1 MRRLLQ
7 LRTAVED
14 RGTLGDQFLTTE
26 SVTEMT
32 TGFSPSP
39 LFERVERARRRR
51 RKIKETHIT
60 LAHGSGGRAMHE
72 LVEGLFLEYLR
83 NPLLELLEDQAVF
96 EVGQANGESESSTV
110 AGRSLPK
117 IAFTTDSYVV
127 DPIFFPGG
135 DIGRLAV
142 NGTVND
148 IAMSGA
154 RPLYLSAGF
163 ILEEGFAI
171 EDLKRV
177 LESMRA
183 AAAEA
188 SVQIVTGDTKVVQK
202 GSADKI
208 FINTAGLGIIERP
221 LHISATRAQV
231 GDKVILSG
239 TLGDHGT
246 TIMIARGELEL
257 ETEIE
262 SDTAPLDA
270 LVREMLDESAA
281 VSSVDAIHSL
291 RDPTRGG
298 VATTLNEIALSSEV
312 CIEIHED
319 LIPVREEVK
328 GACEILGLDPLYVA
342 NEGKLIALVS
352 AEVAEALVAR
362 MKQNVYGRDACIIGE
377 VKAEPQGIV
386 AMRTGFGGT
395 RIVDMLV
402 GEQLPR
408 IC

>member
-1 MRRLLQ
+1 
-7 LRTAVED
+7 
-14 RGTLGDQFLTTE
+14 
-26 SVTEMT
+26 
-32 TGFSPSP
+32 
-39 LFERVERARRRR
+39 
-51 RKIKETHIT
+51 
-60 LAHGSGGRAMHE
+60 MHE
-72 LVEGLFLEYLR
+72 LIEGLFLEYLR
-83 NPLLELLEDQAVF
+83 NPLLEKLEDQAVF
-96 EVGQANGESESSTV
+96 EIAARPIAGLNGNGHART
-110 AGRSLPK
+110 R

-135 DIGRLAV
+135 DIGKLAIH
-142 NGTVND
+142 GTVND
-148 IAMSGA
+148 LAMSGA

-163 ILEEGFAI
+163 ILEEGFPI
-171 EDLKRV
+171 NDLRRILV
-177 LESMRA
+177 SMRD

-188 SVQIVTGDTKVVQK
+188 GVAVVTGDTKVVQK

-208 FINTAGLGIIERP
+208 FINTAGVGVVEAPVNL
-221 LHISATRAQV
+221 SATGAQV

-257 ETEIE
+257 ETDIE
-262 SDTAPLDA
+262 SDSAPLNS
-270 LVREMLDESAA
+270 LVQEMLDEAA
-281 VSSVDAIHSL
+281 RAGVLDSIHCL

-298 VATTLNEIALSSEV
+298 AATTLNEIALSSEV
-312 CIEIHED
+312 CIEIEEE
-319 LIPVREEVK
+319 LIPVREEAK

-342 NEGKLIALVS
+342 NEGKLIAIVAADIAARLV
-352 AEVAEALVAR
+352 ER
-362 MKQNVYGRDACIIGE
+362 MRLNRYGADACVIGE

>member
-1 MRRLLQ
+1 MSK
-7 LRTAVED
+7 A
-14 RGTLGDQFLTTE
+14 
-26 SVTEMT
+26 
-32 TGFSPSP
+32 FSPTP
-39 LFERVERARRRR
+39 LFERVERARRRKHKFR
-51 RKIKETHIT
+51 DTQIT

-83 NPLLELLEDQAVF
+83 NPLLEKLEDQAVF
-96 EVGQANGESESSTV
+96 EIGDGTEKFAVNNGNGQ
-110 AGRSLPK
+110 GRAR

-135 DIGRLAV
+135 DIGRLAI

-148 IAMSGA
+148 LAMSGA

-163 ILEEGFAI
+163 ILEEGFPI
-171 EDLKRV
+171 DDLKRI
-177 LESMRA
+177 LASMRD

-188 SVQIVTGDTKVVQK
+188 GVSVVTGDTKVVQK

-208 FINTAGLGIIERP
+208 FINTSGVGVIESP
-221 LHISATRAQV
+221 VQLSASAAQV

-239 TLGDHGT
+239 TIGDHGT
-246 TIMIARGELEL
+246 TIMIARGDLEL
-257 ETEIE
+257 ETDIE
-262 SDTAPLDA
+262 SDTAPLNS
-270 LVREMLDESAA
+270 LVSDMLAEAA
-281 VSSVDAIHSL
+281 VASVDSIHCM

-298 VATTLNEIALSSEV
+298 AATTLNEISLSSEV
-312 CIEIHED
+312 CIEIDES

-342 NEGKLIALVS
+342 NEGKLIAI
-352 AEVAEALVAR
+352 VAPEIAGRLIDC
-362 MKQNVYGRDACIIGE
+362 MKRNRYGQEACIIGE
-377 VKAEPQGIV
+377 VKAEPHGIV

>member
-1 MRRLLQ
+1 MSK
-7 LRTAVED
+7 A
-14 RGTLGDQFLTTE
+14 
-26 SVTEMT
+26 
-32 TGFSPSP
+32 FSPTT
-39 LFERVERARRRR
+39 LFERVERARRRKHKLR
-51 RKIKETHIT
+51 DTQIT

-83 NPLLELLEDQAVF
+83 NPLLEKLEDQAVF
-96 EVGQANGESESSTV
+96 ELGGNTAAQNGNGHAPTRV
-110 AGRSLPK
+110 
-117 IAFTTDSYVV
+117 AFTTDSYVV

-135 DIGRLAV
+135 DIGKLSIH
-142 NGTVND
+142 GTVND
-148 IAMSGA
+148 LAMSGA

-163 ILEEGFAI
+163 ILEEGFPI
-171 EDLKRV
+171 EDLKRI
-177 LESMRA
+177 LSSMRD

-188 SVQIVTGDTKVVQK
+188 GVSVVTGDTKVVQK
-202 GSADKI
+202 GSVDKI
-208 FINTAGLGIIERP
+208 FINTAGVGVIEAP
-221 LHISATRAQV
+221 VNLSATRAQP

-257 ETEIE
+257 ETDIE
-262 SDTAPLDA
+262 SDTAPLNG
-270 LVREMLDESAA
+270 LVQDMLDEASSAL
-281 VSSVDAIHSL
+281 DQLHCL

-298 VATTLNEIALSSEV
+298 AATTLNEIALSSEV
-312 CIEIHED
+312 CIEIDEA
-319 LIPVREEVK
+319 LIPVREEAK

-342 NEGKLIALVS
+342 NEGKLLAIVS
-352 AEVAEALVAR
+352 AEIADRLVSRMRANRYGAEACV
-362 MKQNVYGRDACIIGE
+362 IGE
-377 VKAEPQGIV
+377 VKSEPQGIV

>member
-1 MRRLLQ
+1 MSKVF
-7 LRTAVED
+7 TP
-14 RGTLGDQFLTTE
+14 T
-26 SVTEMT
+26 
-32 TGFSPSP
+32 P
-39 LFERVERARRRR
+39 LFERVERARRRKHKFR
-51 RKIKETHIT
+51 DTQIT

-72 LVEGLFLEYLR
+72 LVEGLFLEYFR
-83 NPLLELLEDQAVF
+83 NPLLEQLEDQAVF
-96 EVGQANGESESSTV
+96 EIATTPGHIPEPNGNGHAT
-110 AGRSLPK
+110 AK

-135 DIGRLAV
+135 DIGKLAI

-148 IAMSGA
+148 LAMSGA

-163 ILEEGFAI
+163 ILEEGFPI
-171 EDLKRV
+171 DDLKRI
-177 LESMRA
+177 LASMRE

-188 SVQIVTGDTKVVQK
+188 GVAVVTGDTKVVQK
-202 GSADKI
+202 GGADKV
-208 FINTAGLGIIERP
+208 FINTSGVGVIETP
-221 LHISATRAQV
+221 LRLSASAAQV
-231 GDKVILSG
+231 GDKVLLSG

-246 TIMIARGELEL
+246 TIMIARGELDL
-257 ETEIE
+257 ETDIE
-262 SDTAPLDA
+262 SDSAPLNL
-270 LVREMLDESAA
+270 LVQEMIEEAA
-281 VSSVDAIHSL
+281 AAWGLDAIHCL

-298 VATTLNEIALSSEV
+298 AATTLNELALSSEV
-312 CIEIHED
+312 CIEIDED
-319 LIPVREEVK
+319 NIPVREEAK

-342 NEGKLIALVS
+342 NEGKLIAI
-352 AEVAEALVAR
+352 VAPQVADQLVAR
-362 MKQNVYGRDACIIGE
+362 MKQNCYGGNACIIGE

>member
-1 MRRLLQ
+1 MTIVRVRRS
-7 LRTAVED
+7 AKD
-14 RGTLGDQFLTTE
+14 
-26 SVTEMT
+26 MT
-32 TGFSPSP
+32 QEFTPSP
-39 LFERVERARRRR
+39 LFERVERARRRKHKFR
-51 RKIKETHIT
+51 GDQIT

-83 NPLLELLEDQAVF
+83 NPLLESLEDQAVF
-96 EVGQANGESESSTV
+96 EIGNGTGPS
-110 AGRSLPK
+110 RL
-117 IAFTTDSYVV
+117 AFTTDSYVV
-127 DPIFFPGG
+127 TPIFFPGG

-148 IAMSGA
+148 LAMSGA

-163 ILEEGFAI
+163 ILEEGFPIA
-171 EDLKRV
+171 DLKRI
-177 LESMRA
+177 LASMREA
-183 AAAEA
+183 ATEA
-188 SVQIVTGDTKVVQK
+188 GVEVVTGDTKVVQK

-208 FINTAGLGIIERP
+208 FINTAGIGVIESSIR
-221 LHISATRAQV
+221 LSATGAQV
-231 GDKVILSG
+231 GDKVIVSG
-239 TLGDHGT
+239 LIGDHGT

-257 ETEIE
+257 ETDIE
-262 SDTAPLDA
+262 SDTASLGL
-270 LVREMLDESAA
+270 LVREMIEEAGRI
-281 VSSVDAIHSL
+281 SSIDAIHCM

-312 CIEIHED
+312 CIEIQED

-342 NEGKLIALVS
+342 NEGRLIAIVS
-352 AEVAEALVAR
+352 TEVAEPLIAR
-362 MKQNVYGRDACIIGE
+362 MRENVHGRDACVIGE

>member
-1 MRRLLQ
+1 MSNVF
-7 LRTAVED
+7 T
-14 RGTLGDQFLTTE
+14 
-26 SVTEMT
+26 
-32 TGFSPSP
+32 PSP
-39 LFERVERARRRR
+39 LFERVERARRRKHKFR
-51 RKIKETHIT
+51 DTQIT

-72 LVEGLFLEYLR
+72 LIEGLFLEYLR
-83 NPLLELLEDQAVF
+83 NPLLEKLEDQAVF
-96 EVGQANGESESSTV
+96 EIGATPETV
-110 AGRSLPK
+110 AGLNGNGQARTI

-135 DIGRLAV
+135 DIGKLSIH
-142 NGTVND
+142 GTVND
-148 IAMSGA
+148 LVMSGA

-163 ILEEGFAI
+163 ILEEGFPI

-177 LESMRA
+177 LASMRD

-188 SVQIVTGDTKVVQK
+188 GVAVVTGDTKVVQK
-202 GSADKI
+202 GSADKL
-208 FINTAGLGIIERP
+208 FINTAGVGVVEMPVNL
-221 LHISATRAQV
+221 SATRAQA

-257 ETEIE
+257 ETDIE
-262 SDTAPLDA
+262 SDSAPLNV
-270 LVREMLDESAA
+270 LVQDMLDEA
-281 VSSVDAIHSL
+281 VSVDALDQIHCL

-298 VATTLNEIALSSEV
+298 AATTLNEIALSSEV
-312 CIEIHED
+312 CIEIDEA

-342 NEGKLIALVS
+342 NEGKLIAVVAAGL
-352 AEVAEALVAR
+352 AEQLVAR
-362 MKQNVYGRDACIIGE
+362 MKRNPYGTEACIIGE